1 MPPTNPGASGVD
13 WLGSRER
20 KLQAQRRTQ
29 LSNKMIMPTLR
40 RVKVPGFTSTPL
52 NAEAPE
58 AMSPRPVSTTR
69 WNMATMGHSLS
80 PRSFEF
86 R

>member
-1 MPPTNPGASGVD
+1 
-13 WLGSRER
+13 
-20 KLQAQRRTQ
+20 
-29 LSNKMIMPTLR
+29 
-40 RVKVPGFTSTPL
+40 L